1 MQTSSARSVKSSIRS
16 RSAACMTG
24 SSSERWIRTDW
35 MAAPQYE
42 PVQGTTYALFVTGDD
57 LGETKAVFEKLRAGA
72 DADRFQPLHAMP
84 FGMYG
89 QFYDRFGVQWIFV
102 VPNRSS
108 E

>member
-1 MQTSSARSVKSSIRS
+1 
-16 RSAACMTG
+16 
-24 SSSERWIRTDW
+24 
-35 MAAPQYE
+35 
-42 PVQGTTYALFVTGDD
+42 
-57 LGETKAVFEKLRAGA
+57 
-72 DADRFQPLHAMP
+72 MP